1 MAATIKQIIPHLWY
15 DTQAVEAAKFYV
27 SIFPGS
33 KINYI
38 KSLGSPHTPTGS
50 FDIVSFEL
58 SGNTFMAISAGP
70 IFKFNEAVSFMVH
83 CDTQEEIDYY
93 WDKLTEGGEEQPC
106 GWLKDKFGLSWQIV
120 SSEMDKIF
128 QDDDMGKINAVL
140 DVFLTM
146 KKIDLAKIQEAYQN

>member
-1 MAATIKQIIPHLWY
+1 MATTIKQIIPHLWY

-33 KINYI
+33 RINYI
-38 KSLGSPHTPTGS
+38 KTLGSPHTPTGS

-58 SGNTFMAISAGP
+58 SGNTFMAINAGP

-140 DVFLTM
+140 NVFLTM
-146 KKIDLAKIQEAYQN
+146 KKIDIAKIKEAYQN

>member
-50 FDIVSFEL
+50 FDVVSFEL

-70 IFKFNEAVSFMVH
+70 LFKFNEAVSFMVH